1 MKTLFAAVLVA
12 LLVVL
17 VPVAS
22 ARPVCGYLRGDDGH
36 RYRIAVLKGT
46 SSCRTA
52 RGVFVD
58 LFAGRGT
65 PHPGPKPSQSY
76 TQVGAWRCFYGMG
89 SWECSRSHGRQDVV
103 ASPR

>member
-1 MKTLFAAVLVA
+1 MKTLCAAVLVA
-12 LLVVL
+12 VVVVL
-17 VPVAS
+17 VPGAA
-22 ARPVCGYLRGDDGH
+22 ARPVCGYLRGDGD
-36 RYRIAVLKGT
+36 RYRIAVQKGD

-52 RGVFVD
+52 RRVFVD

-65 PHPGPKPSQSY
+65 PHPGPKPSRSY

-89 SWECSRSHGRQDVV
+89 IWECSRSRGTQDVV